1 MIASGASPP
10 RHGHE
15 SAVAFKRAARSLPT
29 FGGMSHDLP
38 IASVDEAFA
47 LTPLQTLVSHTA
59 WANRQLF
66 AALRD
71 VDSFE
76 SQQGAELIVLAL
88 DHIHVVRCIFQA
100 HLQGVSHGYEST
112 RREVFPS
119 LEDLDRE
126 SEAIDRWYVKT
137 TASLRAEEL
146 ARSRDVRFT
155 DGKVVT
161 MTVAAMI
168 LHVVTHTIHHRG
180 NVDAIMIQTGM
191 PRRRDGL
198 PEFLVSRA
206 SAT

>member
-1 MIASGASPP
+1 M
-10 RHGHE
+10 
-15 SAVAFKRAARSLPT
+15 KQ
-29 FGGMSHDLP
+29 DLP
-38 IASVDEAFA
+38 KVSADETLAP
-47 LTPLQTLVSHTA
+47 TPLQLLVTHTA

-71 VDSFE
+71 VDSFA

-100 HLQGVSHGYEST
+100 HLQGVSHGYERTQRAVS
-112 RREVFPS
+112 PS
-119 LEDLDRE
+119 LEQLDRE
-126 SEAIDRWYVKT
+126 SEAIDRWYVDT
-137 TASLRAEEL
+137 TASLQSEEL
-146 ARSRDVRFT
+146 ARPRDVRFT

-161 MTVAAMI
+161 MTAAAMI